1 MPIPRIHHPDPLTPG
16 DTLELGADAARHVA
30 RVLRMGVA
38 MPLTLFDGRGGEYAA
53 VITAVGRDRVTV
65 KLQGFDAEDRESPLH
80 TTLAQ
85 GISRGERM
93 DYTLRKA
100 VELGVSAIQPL
111 FTEYC
116 QVQLKGERL
125 EKRMAHWRGIV
136 IAACEQSGR
145 NRIPPLLAPCTLPEW
160 LQNPPEGLR
169 LILDP
174 RAASGVRELADTPS
188 PVTLIIGPEGGLSDA
203 EVELLRQAG
212 CRGIRLGPRILRT
225 ETAGLAA
232 LAALQSRWGDLG

>member
-1 MPIPRIHHPDPLTPG
+1 MRIPRIYHPEPLSPG
-16 DTLELGADAARHVA
+16 LAIDLHPEAARHVA
-30 RVLRMGVA
+30 RVLRMTAG
-38 MPLTLFDGRGGEYAA
+38 MPITLFDGRGGEYAA
-53 VITAVGRDRVTV
+53 VITGIERGRVTV
-65 KLQGFDAEDRESPLH
+65 TLDRFAAGDRESPLH

-125 EKRMAHWRGIV
+125 DKRMEHWRGVI

-145 NRIPPLLAPCTLPEW
+145 NRIPPLHTPCSLQEW
-160 LQNPPEGLR
+160 LQRLPSGLH
-169 LILDP
+169 LALDP
-174 RAASGVRELADTPS
+174 RAAEGLPQLETPTIPIS
-188 PVTLIIGPEGGLSDA
+188 LLVGPEGGLSENEMD
-203 EVELLRQAG
+203 LLRRAG
-212 CRGIRLGPRILRT
+212 YLGIRLGPRILRT
-225 ETAGLAA
+225 ETAALAA
-232 LAALQSRWGDLG
+232 LAALQSRWGDMS

>member
-1 MPIPRIHHPDPLTPG
+1 MRIHRIFHPDPLALDLTV
-16 DTLELGADAARHVA
+16 ELKPEAARHVA
-30 RVLRMGVA
+30 KVLRMSAG
-38 MPLTLFDGRGGEYAA
+38 MPLVLFDGRGGEFAA
-53 VITAVGRDRVTV
+53 TITTIDRGQVGVHLENHRED
-65 KLQGFDAEDRESPLH
+65 DRESPLH

-100 VELGVSAIQPL
+100 VELGISVIQPL

-116 QVQLKGERL
+116 QVQLKGDRL

-145 NRIPPLLAPCTLPEW
+145 NRIPEIMEPCAMTHWTQRLP
-160 LQNPPEGLR
+160 QGMN

-174 RAASGVRELADTPS
+174 RATNTIQSLSLDATPI
-188 PVTLIIGPEGGLSDA
+188 VLIVGPEGGLSDT
-203 EVELLRQAG
+203 EMEQLRRAG
-212 CRGIRLGPRILRT
+212 CQGIRLGPRILRT
-225 ETAGLAA
+225 ETAALTA

>member
-1 MPIPRIHHPDPLTPG
+1 MRIPRIYHPEALAPGLTI
-16 DTLELGADAARHVA
+16 DLDAEAARHVA
-30 RVLRMGVA
+30 RVLRMTA
-38 MPLTLFDGRGGEYAA
+38 DMPLVIFDGSGGEYGA
-53 VITAVGRDRVTV
+53 VIGTVDRGRVTV
-65 KLQGFDAEDRESPLH
+65 TLKSFVADDRESPLH

-125 EKRMAHWRGIV
+125 DKRMAHWRGVV

-145 NRIPPLLAPCTLPEW
+145 NRIPPLHTPCSLPEW
-160 LQNPPEGLR
+160 LQRLPSGLH
-169 LILDP
+169 LALDP
-174 RAASGVRELADTPS
+174 RAAGGILQLATPAT
-188 PVTLIIGPEGGLSDA
+188 PVSLLVGPEGGLSENEMD
-203 EVELLRQAG
+203 LLRRAG
-212 CRGIRLGPRILRT
+212 YLGIRLGPRILRT
-225 ETAGLAA
+225 ETAALAA
-232 LAALQSRWGDLG
+232 LAALQSRWGDMS